1 MNPLKG
7 LREHGQSFWI
17 DFISRNW
24 IVSGE
29 LRRLIDE
36 DGLSGLTSNPSIFQK
51 SISGSKDY
59 AENISRFLKQSP
71 NANEHELYEHIAVE
85 DIQMAADVLRSVYDK
100 TNRADGYV
108 SLEVS
113 PHLAYDTDGT
123 ITTALEYW
131 RAVSRPNLMIK
142 VPATNEGIPAI
153 EVLTAEGVNV
163 NITLMFSMN
172 HYEAV
177 ANAFIRGLALHP
189 KPSTIA
195 SVASFFV
202 SRVDTA
208 VDKAL
213 ATVGTPEA
221 LALRGKAAIANAKL
235 AYRRY
240 QEIFEGE
247 AFAQLRAKGA
257 RPQRLL
263 WGSTGA
269 KNPAYRDVV
278 YVEELIGPNTVN
290 TMPVETAN
298 AFRDHG
304 RLEPRLLSN
313 IAEAQ
318 NTLNDLLRLGLDL
331 NVVGEQ
337 LQNDGVKLFA
347 DAFDQLLSTLKQQCE
362 TK

>member
-7 LREHGQSFWI
+7 LREYRQSFWV
-17 DFISRNW
+17 DFISRSLLT
-24 IVSGE
+24 SGE
-29 LRRLIDE
+29 LQRLIDE

-59 AENISRFLKQSP
+59 EEYINRFLEQSP
-71 NANEHELYEHIAVE
+71 QANEHELYEHIAVE
-85 DIQMAADVLRSVYDK
+85 DIQMAADVLRPVYDK
-100 TNRADGYV
+100 TQGVDGYV

-163 NITLMFSMN
+163 NITLMFSMK

-177 ANAFIRGLALHP
+177 ANAFIRGLSSHP

-213 ATVGTPEA
+213 STIGTPEA

-240 QEIFEGE
+240 QQIFEGD
-247 AFAQLRAKGA
+247 AFSSLRSKGA

-269 KNPAYRDVV
+269 KNPAFRDVV
-278 YVEELIGPNTVN
+278 YVEELIGPDTVN

-304 RLEPRLLSN
+304 RREARLLSN
-313 IAEAQ
+313 VADAEE
-318 NTLNDLLRLGLDL
+318 TLNSLLRLGLDL

-347 DAFDQLLSTLKQQCE
+347 DAFDQLLSALKQKCE
-362 TK
+362 IK

>member
-1 MNPLKG
+1 MNSLKG
-7 LREHGQSFWI
+7 LQEYGQSFWL
-17 DFISRNW
+17 DFISRSF
-24 IVSGE
+24 ITSGE
-29 LRRLIDE
+29 LQRLINE
-36 DGLSGLTSNPSIFQK
+36 DGLTGLTSNPSIFQK
-51 SISGSKDY
+51 AISGSRDY
-59 AENISRFLKQSP
+59 DETINRFLQESP
-71 NANEHELYEHIAVE
+71 SANEHELYEHIVVE
-85 DIQMAADVLRSVYDK
+85 DIQMAADLLRPVFDK
-100 TNRADGYV
+100 TQGADGYV
-108 SLEVS
+108 SFEVS

-163 NITLMFSMN
+163 NITLMFSQR

-177 ANAFIRGLALHP
+177 ANAFIRGLSLHP
-189 KPSTIA
+189 KPSAIA
-195 SVASFFV
+195 SVASFFI

-213 ATVGTPEA
+213 AAIATPEA
-221 LALRGKAAIANAKL
+221 LELRGKAANANARL

-247 AFAQLRAKGA
+247 AFAPLRNKGA

-263 WGSTGA
+263 WGSTSS
-269 KNPAYRDVV
+269 KNPAYRDVM
-278 YVEELIGPNTVN
+278 YVEELIGPQTVN

-304 RLEPRLLSN
+304 KLGARLLEN
-313 IAEAQ
+313 VAEAEATIKRLMQ
-318 NTLNDLLRLGLDL
+318 LGLDL

-337 LQNDGVKLFA
+337 LQHDGVKLFA
-347 DAFDQLLSTLKQQCE
+347 DAFDQLLSSLKQKCQI
-362 TK
+362 K